1 MLNVNDF
8 ASNPNGT
15 LDSIFHLIPLLAAES
30 YLTAFDS
37 VQRSH
42 QERAFLTLSTPH
54 QPSVRRAASPWEPIG
69 RCPRRHRMSLGMSL
83 LWHCTSP
90 PQALTP
96 PCARPQV
103 NMEVTTREDQKS
115 NTCIPRYNKPTCLNP
130 LLLPRPPQGNHIPSR
145 FQSHGACS
153 PSWPFPMASTW
164 FPSWKISPCDADAL
178 DA

>member
-1 MLNVNDF
+1 MNIIPPHNGMLNVNDF

-54 QPSVRRAASPWEPIG
+54 QPSVRRAARPWEPIG

-83 LWHCTSP
+83 LWHCTLPP
-90 PQALTP
+90 PQSSHPLTAP
-96 PCARPQV
+96 RITILKLMWKSPLAR
-103 NMEVTTREDQKS
+103 TRS
-115 NTCIPRYNKPTCLNP
+115 GIRVSPATAR
-130 LLLPRPPQGNHIPSR
+130 RPVSIPSS
-145 FQSHGACS
+145 FH
-153 PSWPFPMASTW
+153 
-164 FPSWKISPCDADAL
+164 D
-178 DA
+178 